1 MRNWQLTILFAL
13 ATFSTFFAKSNSDFT
28 YVLLIGFR
36 TAFFLMFLG
45 YFSVSVYR
53 LLQKNAN

>member
-1 MRNWQLTILFAL
+1 MTTWQLTVLFGL
-13 ATFSTFFAKSNSDFT
+13 AAFSTFFAKSNSDFT

-36 TAFFLMFLG
+36 TAFFLMFWG

-53 LLQKNAN
+53 LLQKDTN